1 MANTKK
7 RGFTLIE
14 LIVVIAIIGV
24 LSAILLPAMLGY
36 VKKSKRTSDIASAK
50 TIYESVMT
58 TISAN
63 EDAEESLTEESIKD
77 ENVTVKYNGTEE
89 TYTICIACTKDG
101 AKNAGGNRSLWSGG
115 AEETEIFQNEL
126 NAIVGKGKT
135 PIKYTKSEAGKPL
148 NRWFICYRKDDVS
161 KIEVWIGDGNSN
173 TPIYRMYP
181 NRDSDYV

>member
-1 MANTKK
+1 MTKTKK

-14 LIVVIAIIGV
+14 LIVVISIIGV
-24 LSAILLPAMLGY
+24 LSAILLPAMVGY
-36 VKKSKRTSDIASAK
+36 VKKSKRSSDIASAK

-58 TISAN
+58 TIAGN
-63 EDAEESLTEESIKD
+63 EDASDALTAQSIKEES
-77 ENVTVKYNGTEE
+77 VTVKYGGIEDK
-89 TYTICIACTKDG
+89 YTLCIACTKDG

-115 AEETEIFQNEL
+115 GEEAEAFESEL

-148 NRWFICYRKDDVS
+148 NRWFICYRKDDTS

-181 NRDSDYV
+181 ERDNDYV